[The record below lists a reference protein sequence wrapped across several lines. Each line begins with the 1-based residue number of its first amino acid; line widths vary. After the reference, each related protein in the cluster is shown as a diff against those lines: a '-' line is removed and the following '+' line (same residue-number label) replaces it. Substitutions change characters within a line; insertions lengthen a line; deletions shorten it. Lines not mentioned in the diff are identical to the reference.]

1 MLATGLAPSDE
12 REAAFVTTLLPG
24 AYTVGVTGLN
34 GGTGVGLLEIYD
46 VDLASPA
53 RLANLSSRGFVGSGN
68 DLMIGGFI
76 VRGNEAEARLV
87 VRGVG
92 PSLTAAAITEPL
104 DDPTLEVR
112 DSQGALVAANDD
124 WRSAQEAEIIA
135 STLAPLHEKEAAVV
149 LQLPPGP
156 YTALLRGSRGG
167 TGIGLLE
174 AYRLQ

>member
-1 MLATGLAPSDE
+1 M
-12 REAAFVTTLLPG
+12 TTLLPG

-46 VDLASPA
+46 VDLASP
-53 RLANLSSRGFVGSGN
+53 
-68 DLMIGGFI
+68 
-76 VRGNEAEARLV
+76 ARLV